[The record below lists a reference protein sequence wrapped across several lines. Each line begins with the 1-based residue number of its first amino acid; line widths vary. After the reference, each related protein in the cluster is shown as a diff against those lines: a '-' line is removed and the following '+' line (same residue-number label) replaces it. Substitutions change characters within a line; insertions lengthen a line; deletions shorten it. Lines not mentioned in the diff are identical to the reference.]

1 MSGIEQQN
9 IMLYSPRQME
19 IATFF
24 GGPLCAIYML
34 PANYKRLE
42 KPKYALY
49 AILIGS
55 IIVILFMLGAFHP
68 LSQKIPQALYQAIPV
83 TILWGICKKYH
94 ISKEDIIEDQRYI
107 FRSNWT
113 VFFVSIIGLILA
125 IILIAF
131 LGFFIYGVLGV
142 PITLDISHL
151 PE

>member
-1 MSGIEQQN
+1 
-9 IMLYSPRQME
+9 MLYSPRQME
-19 IATFF
+19 IAT
-24 GGPLCAIYML
+24 LCAIYML
-34 PANYKRLE
+34 PTNYKRLE

-55 IIVILFMLGAFHP
+55 IILILFMLGAFHP
-68 LSQKIPQALYQAIPV
+68 LSQKIPQAFYQAIPV
-83 TILWGICKKYH
+83 MILWGICKKYH

-113 VFFVSIIGLILA
+113 VFFVSIIGLILS